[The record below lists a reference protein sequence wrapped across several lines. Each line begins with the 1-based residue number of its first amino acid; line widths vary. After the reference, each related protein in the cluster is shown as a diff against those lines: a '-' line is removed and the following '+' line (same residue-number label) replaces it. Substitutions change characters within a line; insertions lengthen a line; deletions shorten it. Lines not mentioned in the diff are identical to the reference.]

1 MNIHT
6 HVWTNLQKTGASCE
20 MRKKNAMKNKEKSIG
35 YRIITAETRIKIEP
49 IVEMIEKRLSVTE
62 RAVEFSEGTPYVAI
76 GESDSPLSGKAKK
89 MLEKA
94 LEGKGE
100 ATVGY
105 AICTDGESYAI
116 CSSDPRCTEAAVEY
130 FTETFP
136 TAEAVKTFPLL
147 PYLKE
152 RGERIKER
160 AWDALKEH
168 LGEYGE
174 EVVTELKRLYSLFDP
189 SNVLWSANLLDP
201 DSGLWY
207 FSNSAR
213 DTFGYLPSIEET
225 YNAICFPDVMGMYE
239 MINGGTRATLPK
251 RVQDKMAS
259 SLISMQDEDTFF
271 YNPQW
276 PKEYIIENN
285 LQSRITRDKA
295 SALWILRSL
304 GREPKYADKAVV
316 EKAKKGDGK
325 PRVMA
330 QFESVEAFR
339 AHLCE
344 LETQYLAAETPER
357 RAYLFYYFGNLFQSV
372 IPYVNANPEYKR
384 MLIEFFEKYQNPE
397 TGVWSEVVCFDAVN
411 ALHKIGAVFNSLAT
425 PLKHVDKMVDMVMK
439 VLAITPEEYQ
449 AYSYIDVYNIW
460 SCFPYLY
467 KNITEF
473 GEGEEGERR
482 AKKAEIKEL
491 IFGRAAEA
499 IKNSY
504 NQVKSLRRTDS
515 AFSNRSGATPFT
527 MGCPVAVPDVK
538 EGNTASVY
546 SLTHHIFMALEA
558 LDYEVPYC
566 TEYERTVYVNAL
578 EEIERRGPQPKKK
591 ADYRIICKNPESEA
605 VKEYARAL
613 SEVVD
618 VVGIY
623 PDTEPRIVREIVIG
637 RCARDTA
644 EEAYRKLESRLGE
657 GESGYVI
664 YFTGRMVIAY
674 TDPKYIPNAIEHI
687 VSHYPAVA
695 TVKTFQNE

>member
-1 MNIHT
+1 MDGSSKKRAHRA
-6 HVWTNLQKTGASCE
+6 KCE
-20 MRKKNAMKNKEKSIG
+20 RKNAMKSKEKSIG

-76 GESDSPLSGKAKK
+76 GDSNSPLSEKAKQ
-89 MLEKA
+89 MLEKS

-116 CSSDPRCTEAAVEY
+116 CASDPRCTEAAIDHFVER
-130 FTETFP
+130 FPAAET
-136 TAEAVKTFPLL
+136 VKVFPLL

-152 RGERIKER
+152 RGERKKEK
-160 AWDALKEH
+160 AWAALEEH

-174 EVVTELKRLYSLFDP
+174 EIVTELKKLYALFDP
-189 SNVLWSANLLDP
+189 ASVLWVANLFDP
-201 DSGLWY
+201 ESGLWY

-213 DTFGYLPSIEET
+213 NTLGYLPSIEET
-225 YNAICFPDVMGMYE
+225 YGAICFPEVMGMFE
-239 MINGGTRATLPK
+239 MIKGGTKATLPEW
-251 RVQDKMAS
+251 VQERMANS
-259 SLISMQDEDTFF
+259 IIAMQDEDTFF

-276 PKEYIIENN
+276 PKEYIVENKC
-285 LQSRITRDKA
+285 QPRITRDKA

-316 EKAKKGDGK
+316 EKAKKGDSA
-325 PRVMA
+325 PRVMT
-330 QFESVEAFR
+330 QFESVESFR
-339 AHLCE
+339 AYLND
-344 LETQYLAAETPER
+344 LEAQYLSEKTDER
-357 RAYLFYYFGNLFQSV
+357 RAYKFYEFGNLFQSV
-372 IPYVNANPEYKR
+372 IPYVKANPEYKR
-384 MLIEFFEKYQNPE
+384 MLIEFFEKYKSPN
-397 TGVWSEVVCFDAVN
+397 TGVWTELVCFNAVN
-411 ALHKIGAVFNSLAT
+411 AIHKIGAVYNALEV
-425 PLKHVDKMVDMVMK
+425 PLNNIDKMIDMVMK

-449 AYSYIDVYNIW
+449 AYSYIDIYNIW

-467 KNITEF
+467 KNIVDF
-473 GEGEEGERR
+473 GEGSYEERI
-482 AKKAEIKEL
+482 AKKNEIKRL
-491 IFGRAAEA
+491 VFSRAAEA
-499 IKNSY
+499 IRISY
-504 NQVKSLRRTDS
+504 AQVEKLRQPDG
-515 AFSNRSGATPFT
+515 AFSNRNGATPFT

-538 EGNTASVY
+538 EGNTASIY

-558 LDYEVPYC
+558 LGYEIPYC
-566 TEYERTVYVNAL
+566 TEYDRTVFVNAL
-578 EEIERRGPQPKKK
+578 EEIGKRGSAPKKK
-591 ADYRIICKNPESEA
+591 ADYRIICEDPESEA
-605 VKEYARAL
+605 VKEYAKAL
-613 SEVVD
+613 SKVID
-618 VVGIY
+618 VTGIY

-695 TVKTFQNE
+695 TVKTFQDE